1 MPRKGGIRCSEDIW
15 RALGSVVFQYDNRGS
30 NRKIVLHLHT
40 YTFNEKNVTTKII
53 TGMDRKNIL
62 LVCHPGM
69 EDDLLTLYRMSS
81 VVKL

>member
-1 MPRKGGIRCSEDIW
+1 M
-15 RALGSVVFQYDNRGS
+15 
-30 NRKIVLHLHT
+30 KIVLHLHT
-40 YTFNEKNVTTKII
+40 YTFNERNVTTKII